1 MWNHLRLLKTPKN
14 VEALLIGKMKS
25 HRRLT
30 FEESGL
36 TTRKARQIAYAISQA
51 DEYFTAADAVSIAT
65 NPLIYFYGMLSLT
78 KAAIIANNDKLL
90 LEDIKYHGLFTRP
103 TTEEL
108 KAYSE
113 NHEHW
118 RMDTEYATTNDGVV
132 NEFFNITHDSPL
144 PKNSVI
150 RFKDI
155 LKINPEIGEIYNR
168 YYDEPPRFFPLYH
181 STINKEPFHIELNP
195 ATTSKEKF
203 IQSFPDI
210 ENDFIIQDEL
220 LHGQALI
227 IKNKEHLKS
236 PPDYMGIYYPIP
248 GGKFLISGLEYENN
262 GETHK
267 KYICPEVCDYIGMFI
282 LGDIVRYKQEFW
294 GRTISGETDGS
305 IALVNLFVSIAKAR
319 FPNFILNLIFNEEFK
334 YAASAR
340 MM

>member
-1 MWNHLRLLKTPKN
+1 MWNHLRLLKIPKN

-25 HRRLT
+25 NRRSI
-30 FEESGL
+30 FEESAIV
-36 TTRKARQIAYAISQA
+36 TRKSRQIAYAISQA
-51 DEYFTAADAVSIAT
+51 DEYFTAADTVSIAT
-65 NPLIYFYGMLSLT
+65 SPLIYFYGMLSLT
-78 KAAIIANNDKLL
+78 KAAIIANSEKLL

-103 TTEEL
+103 TNSEL

-118 RMDTEYATTNDGVV
+118 RMDTEYAITNDGVV

-144 PKNSVI
+144 PKNSIV

-155 LKINPEIGEIYNR
+155 LKINPETGEIYNR

-181 STINKEPFHIELNP
+181 STINKDPFRIELNP
-195 ATTSKEKF
+195 ATTSKEIF
-203 IQSFPDI
+203 TQSFPDI
-210 ENDFIIQDEL
+210 ENDFLIQDGL

-227 IKNKEHLKS
+227 IKSKEHLIS
-236 PPDYMGIYYPIP
+236 PPNYMGIYSPIP
-248 GGKFLISGLEYENN
+248 GGKFLISGLEYESN
-262 GETHK
+262 GEIHT

-305 IALVNLFVSIAKAR
+305 IALVNFFVSIAKAR
-319 FPNFILNLIFNEEFK
+319 FPNFILNQIFNEEFK